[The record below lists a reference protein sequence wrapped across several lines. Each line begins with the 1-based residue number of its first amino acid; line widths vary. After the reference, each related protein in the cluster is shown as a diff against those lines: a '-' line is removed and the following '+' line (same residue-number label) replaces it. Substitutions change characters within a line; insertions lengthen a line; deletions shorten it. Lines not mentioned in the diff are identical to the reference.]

1 MAAAGHIQIG
11 PKQVLQEKEASFLLS
26 RKSFLLSWNFK
37 ISEGMKGHGG
47 NEGRGESRLVK
58 REGQWGVRKVEG
70 EERPKGNGSRKEAA
84 QELKVRMKWVGHGT
98 YMGGQGPA
106 EGSCFSHSIL
116 FISLCLSGK
125 GF

>member
-37 ISEGMKGHGG
+37 IPEGMKGHGG
-47 NEGRGESRLVK
+47 NEGMGRVTSSEKGRTV
-58 REGQWGVRKVEG
+58 GGRKVEG

-84 QELKVRMKWVGHGT
+84 QELKVRMKWVDHGT
-98 YMGGQGPA
+98 YGPTRTCR
-106 EGSCFSHSIL
+106 GIL
-116 FISLCLSGK
+116 F
-125 GF
+125 